1 MELLWGAGSGPDD
14 DPLRNESRRDST
26 GTDCPAVGY
35 HTYLKPKIATLQDV
49 LQRQLEQWEVMSTEA
64 ASYGDIARDGDNN
77 RATTRG
83 RGSQQ
88 PVYRI
93 TPLNRLAFPKGKMPI
108 CELSGQPA
116 TVACTTPTITLYY
129 ATEEQAEQA
138 WHGKDTSFSDAS
150 DVFESPVRT

>member
-1 MELLWGAGSGPDD
+1 MQGRVQMMISCETNLGGIQQAPIVP
-14 DPLRNESRRDST
+14 PLGILPFKNQRS
-26 GTDCPAVGY
+26 P
-35 HTYLKPKIATLQDV
+35 TLQDV
-49 LQRQLEQWEVMSTEA
+49 LQRQLEQWKVMSTEA
-64 ASYGDIARDGDNN
+64 ASYEDMARDGDHS
-77 RATTRG
+77 RATTQG

-138 WHGKDTSFSDAS
+138 WHGKISYFSGAFDIS
-150 DVFESPVRT
+150 EFPCESTTWI